1 MKARSAGRLDLTAA
15 VATIH
20 TKHPEPHELTDEEL
34 AESLLLAAGDAPDRA
49 AYFDYDPCRK
59 PYEIDG
65 RLVQLTLDPKARMHD
80 YRDKKYRR
88 RNRAQVTVPPKLRQ
102 NIKQLCGVEDGSEYL
117 ITTCLIALADYA
129 AQRLL
134 EEGGRLHVL
143 PAVDHQAAERKAVRQ
158 KIKRAHR
165 GW

>member
-1 MKARSAGRLDLTAA
+1 
-15 VATIH
+15 
-20 TKHPEPHELTDEEL
+20 
-34 AESLLLAAGDAPDRA
+34 PDRA
-49 AYFDYDPCRK
+49 AYFDYDLGRQ

-80 YRDKKYRR
+80 YRDKHYRR
-88 RNRAQVTVPPKLRQ
+88 RNRAQVTVPPKLRE

-134 EEGGRLHVL
+134 EKGDRLHVM
-143 PAVDHQAAERKAVRQ
+143 PAKDRHAEERKAVR
-158 KIKRAHR
+158 
-165 GW
+165 